1 MSALVL
7 DGRRI
12 GDEIRAELR
21 SRISALTAKKRAPGL
36 AVVLVGEDPASQI
49 YVRSK
54 LKACQEL
61 GIRSYHHTPPA
72 SATTEELLSLI
83 NGLNEDPEVD
93 GILVQM
99 PLPKQI
105 NTELILQAVHATKD
119 ADGFHPC
126 NVGNLVAN
134 RPGPRPCTPAGIM
147 EMLARYK
154 IPVAGKKAVV
164 VGRSEIVGKPMAFL
178 LLNGSATVT
187 ICHSK
192 TANLAEECRSA
203 DILVAAI
210 GRPAMLTKDFIRPGA
225 VVVDV
230 GMNRLTDGAEVQRLF
245 AHDAQRLASF
255 AKSGTTVVGDVDP
268 KAMFDQASAY
278 TPVPG
283 GVGPL
288 TIAMLMSNTVALA
301 EQHLA

>member
-21 SRISALTAKKRAPGL
+21 PRIEALKARGRTPGL
-36 AVVLVGEDPASQI
+36 AVILVGNNPASEI
-49 YVRSK
+49 YVRNK
-54 LKACQEL
+54 IKACEEL
-61 GIRSYHHTPPA
+61 GIRSFRHTPPA
-72 SATTEELLSLI
+72 STSTEELLALI
-83 NGLNEDPEVD
+83 SDLNHDPAVD

-105 NTELILQAVHATKD
+105 DAEQILLAVDPSKD
-119 ADGFHPC
+119 ADGFHPF
-126 NVGNLVAN
+126 NVGSLVAN
-134 RPGPRPCTPAGIM
+134 RPGPRACTPAGIM
-147 EMLARYK
+147 QLLERYE
-154 IPVAGKKAVV
+154 IPIAGQRAVV
-164 VGRSEIVGKPMAFL
+164 VGRSDIVGKPMASFL
-178 LLNGSATVT
+178 LNANATVT

-192 TANLAEECRSA
+192 THNLAEECRRA
-203 DILVAAI
+203 DILVAAL
-210 GRPAMLTKDFIRPGA
+210 GRPALMNDDFIRLGA

-230 GMNRLTDGAEVQRLF
+230 GMNRLTDRADVERLF
-245 AHDAQRLASF
+245 SHDQRRLASF
-255 AKSGTTVVGDVDP
+255 AKTGATVVGDVEP
-268 KAMFDQASAY
+268 KAMIERASAY

-301 EQHLA
+301 ERHLS